1 MKNTN
6 FKKIGQR
13 LKSARESKQITLED
27 AGKKIGVHKSTVL
40 RWENGE
46 TEKIKLPILETLAD
60 YYEVNIQWLLGHD
73 APIKDIYDLN
83 SKLEKL
89 DNYMEKNNL
98 DNIALIPVYDNI
110 NLRTNWKTT
119 PVGYTPLDFK
129 INGCSEDKN
138 YFYYKID
145 NNSMNIEQGTY
156 ILIEDTQ
163 DVNVND
169 LILYSTNNHIELGI
183 YKLSL
188 EQEQNFK
195 ILGKYIK

>member
-1 MKNTN
+1 MEETIKDRIYKAMVTRNIKATELA
-6 FKKIGQR
+6 KLTG
-13 LKSARESKQITLED
+13 LSKASISYYLS
-27 AGKKIGVHKSTVL
+27 GKFIPKQTAIYLISQALHVS
-40 RWENGE
+40 
-46 TEKIKLPILETLAD
+46 PS
-60 YYEVNIQWLLGHD
+60 WLLGFD
-73 APIKDIYDLN
+73 VPMEKQSDELEN
-83 SKLEKL
+83 KLIKL